1 MRDVALSCVVRR
13 TRYLEVKCSS
23 SSLLSSFLCV
33 LLTKGPYDKT
43 IFFIYLIICGI
54 CVGGYFTCESTLM
67 TILTPRD
74 QEAEIMGI
82 YIFVIRMILWLPPL
96 LFTGLNENRVGLNKA
111 IAVIQRNALLAA
123 FLLSKMGAYDE
134 VMAASITHKS
144 QRNTC
149 RINVETSTSSNSEL
163 L

>member
-1 MRDVALSCVVRR
+1 
-13 TRYLEVKCSS
+13 
-23 SSLLSSFLCV
+23 
-33 LLTKGPYDKT
+33 
-43 IFFIYLIICGI
+43 
-54 CVGGYFTCESTLM
+54 M